1 MEVTPRSS
9 PTCDPF
15 RELLSAEL
23 DGELS
28 PAERRRLQE
37 HLAACPACVA
47 TGSDWQRLGRS
58 ARVREAES
66 IPYLVDTVVNR
77 ARPAR
82 TGRGQWVRLSLGWV
96 AVVLLVHSVPALVLG
111 DEPGAATHVARHIGA
126 FDAALAIGLGVA
138 ALQPRRAYGLLPFA
152 AGLSA
157 ALLATTVF
165 DVAEGTRQ
173 IGAETAHL
181 AELVG
186 VVLLWLLAGAPG
198 WRRARRPRSRPRLAG

>member
-1 MEVTPRSS
+1 MDVPRGN
-9 PTCDPF
+9 PPACAPY

-23 DGELS
+23 DGELA
-28 PAERRRLQE
+28 PAERARLHE
-37 HLAACPACVA
+37 HLAGCPACVA
-47 TGSDWQRLGRS
+47 TRAAWQRLGRS
-58 ARVREAES
+58 VRVREAES

-82 TGRGQWVRLSLGWV
+82 TGRGQWVRVSLGWV
-96 AVVLLVHSVPALVLG
+96 AVVLLVQSVPALVLG

-157 ALLATTVF
+157 ALFVTTVF
-165 DVAEGTRQ
+165 DVADGSRQ
-173 IGAETAHL
+173 IGAEAAHL

-198 WRRARRPRSRPRLAG
+198 WRRARPPRSRPRLAG